1 MRSAGRGPGSEGVF
15 VQCGFNQQGRVM
27 NEPEYVCTRILQMLS
42 EISSE
47 GTEKEIIINVNGE
60 GTASVRCSVGEN
72 TAFLERRMTGTLSRG
87 AELSMNVNPISTH
100 LPEKAMTAVAGPVA
114 GSESVSAEDKM
125 LLPNSDAESVFM

>member
-1 MRSAGRGPGSEGVF
+1 
-15 VQCGFNQQGRVM
+15 M